1 MPPIDLDPTH
11 LIGRIQLLGWSVRSL
26 SCLCPFPG
34 GPRRVWLVTLRRRL
48 ALGSAVGDD
57 WEQTTLDAWRAAL
70 RRAERGE

>member
-34 GPRRVWLVTLRRRL
+34 GPRRVWLMTLKRRL
-48 ALGSAVGDD
+48 
-57 WEQTTLDAWRAAL
+57 WEQTALDAWRAAV
-70 RRAERGE
+70 RRAEREG